1 MNELVWENS
10 EMMMTGYNQN
20 THRKLH

>member
-1 MNELVWENS
+1 MNELVWRIG
-10 EMMMTGYNQN
+10 EMMLTGYNQN